1 LTDICIRFCCD
12 AGTRIRSLIL
22 IPMRCRYPQCFAEF
36 RRVLRGGGLAVL
48 LTTCKNKVTQI
59 VMEDEAGWLPKSRH
73 QVIIGGLKGFMHII
87 ERRDERERRERG
99 IE

>member
-1 LTDICIRFCCD
+1 
-12 AGTRIRSLIL
+12 
-22 IPMRCRYPQCFAEF
+22 
-36 RRVLRGGGLAVL
+36 VL

-87 ERRDERERRERG
+87 ERRDERERESG